1 MNRSVLTKLNF
12 VRTALAASVGIPFL
26 IASSAF
32 AQGPTT
38 GPSPAADVPNAPVQ
52 AAPAA
57 VQQQGTSAGGGEA
70 TAERIIVTGS
80 YIPTAETES
89 ALPVTVYTAEVIT
102 KQGAQTPAEGL
113 RQLPSFVGNTATE
126 NDSNGG
132 DGTAFIN
139 LRALGAGNTLTLIN
153 GRRTFALGFQ
163 DINLIGLGS
172 LSRTEILKDGASSIY
187 GSDAVA
193 GVVNFILLDGPNE
206 APLEGGELFA
216 LYGNTTD
223 TDANV
228 RQFYLR
234 GGVTGLDGKFAVA
247 ASVEY
252 YVRANLL
259 SHDRLI
265 ASTGDTSN
273 DATGLGLGGANT
285 NSPTFAGR
293 INLLNADGITSTRY
307 VLSNLSNN
315 APTSLADYRLF
326 DVPPST
332 DPARFNFRSV
342 TPAIPAQERF
352 DYYVTA
358 NYKVFGDGLQ
368 LYGDILYSHL
378 TQDNGLAGAPFAI
391 NAFTGS
397 TAFPNTT
404 FDGTT
409 GDLPI
414 VQQSQFNPFG
424 NRVTEVRYRL
434 QQDLGNRRSFFDKDA
449 WRYVAAAKGDFNFKD
464 NGFISHFGYDTG
476 FVYERFDEIETDS
489 GDATESGIDQEILAG
504 NFDIFIG
511 QTAPVTGVA
520 PIYNNTNPAA
530 PNFQNGVPIGTAAY
544 DNAAAAQRASFIAT
558 TQFLGRA
565 YLVDAKFN
573 AHLFP
578 NLYNGGIDIAGGYE
592 HREVRT
598 QTIADEIQGQND
610 QLGFSGGADDKFTT
624 RVDSVFG
631 ELSIPFVTSTM
642 NIPGV
647 KTLELSLA
655 YRYEKFD
662 LEDNLNKNNNASFDN
677 SNPDENFGGSPRL
690 ALRYQPIADLTLR
703 ATASQSFQAP
713 SPGQLFN
720 PVIQN
725 FPNLFDPVA
734 GTVLQPPLG
743 VYQRGN
749 PALLP
754 ETTDSYTAGI
764 VYSPKFVPGLT
775 VTADY
780 YNLFTTNLILP
791 AAAAAQV
798 FLTQNVIDPDGFG
811 NNSPLAPGG
820 PGVGITRDASGQLL
834 AIDADTNNAGRRNVQ
849 GLDLTAVYQIPTQNL
864 GTFTAS
870 GGLNHFFT
878 YKIEPLLGGGYTN
891 FLGNYNNGSLPLAP
905 GAIPFNKG
913 FLRGE
918 WEFKGFDF
926 VATGNYIGE
935 YEDDPS
941 FLLANLT
948 APNRGIIGNTGGTAN
963 PEFAFHRR
971 VTSYVTLDMQLSYT
985 FPKPAPVE
993 AAPAPGYSKEA
1004 NDGKGMVQQQ
1014 ASVSTADNSASIFSR
1029 LLWDTKL
1036 TVGVNNAFDRNPP
1049 TVLGAFND
1057 NYDTSLYSIRNRYY
1071 YVSLTKKF

>member
-1 MNRSVLTKLNF
+1 MNRTVFTKLGF
-12 VRTALAASVGIPFL
+12 VRSALAGVGIPFL

-32 AQGPTT
+32 AQDPTA
-38 GPSPAADVPNAPVQ
+38 SSANSNVPNAPVQ

-57 VQQQGTSAGGGEA
+57 EQQQGTSAGGGEA

-132 DGTAFIN
+132 DGTAQIN

-153 GRRTFALGFQ
+153 GRRAFLSTGLGLGS

-172 LSRTEILKDGASSIY
+172 LSRTEILKDGAGSVY

-206 APLEGGELFA
+206 APLEGGEIFA

-223 TDANV
+223 RDANV
-228 RQFYLR
+228 RQFYVR
-234 GGVTGLDGKFAVA
+234 GGVTGLDGKFSVA
-247 ASVEY
+247 AAAEY
-252 YVRANLL
+252 YVRANLF
-259 SHDRLI
+259 SRDRTI
-265 ASTGDTSN
+265 ATTGDASN
-273 DATGLGLGGANT
+273 DATGLGLGGQNSD
-285 NSPTFAGR
+285 SPTFAGR
-293 INLLNADGITSTRY
+293 ATIDGTVR
-307 VLSNLSNN
+307 VLQNLSNN
-315 APTSLADYRLF
+315 APTSLADYRPF
-326 DVPPST
+326 DVPAGT
-332 DPARFNFRSV
+332 DPARFNFRAF

-368 LYGDILYSHL
+368 IYGDIMYTHL

-391 NAFTGS
+391 NGFTGS
-397 TAFPNTT
+397 QAFPNTT

-424 NRVTEVRYRL
+424 TRVTEVRYRL
-434 QQDLGNRRSFFDKDA
+434 QQELANRRSFFDKDE
-449 WRYVAAAKGDFNFKD
+449 WRYVAAIKGDFNIKD

-476 FVYERFDEIETDS
+476 IVYERFDEIETDS
-489 GDATESGIDQEILAG
+489 GDATESGIDNEILAG

-511 QTAPVTGVA
+511 QTAPVAGVA

-530 PNFQNGVPIGTAAY
+530 PHFQDGVSIGTAPY
-544 DNAAAAQRASFIAT
+544 DNAGAAQRAAFIAT
-558 TQFLGRA
+558 SQFLERDF
-565 YLVDAKFN
+565 LVDAKVN

-578 NLYNGGIDIAGGYE
+578 NLYNGGIDIAAGYE
-592 HREVRT
+592 HREIRT
-598 QTIADEIQGQND
+598 QTIADAIQKQND
-610 QLGFSGGADDKFTT
+610 QLGFNGGNDSKFTQ
-624 RVDSVFG
+624 RVDSVFA
-631 ELSIPFVTSTM
+631 ELSVPIVTSTM

-647 KTLELSLA
+647 RAFEISLA
-655 YRYEKFD
+655 YRYENFTED
-662 LEDNLNKNNNASFDN
+662 DNLRKGFSSTFDN
-677 SNPDENFGGSPRL
+677 SNPAENFGGSPRI
-690 ALRYQPIADLTLR
+690 AIRYQPIADVTLR

-713 SPGQLFN
+713 RPIQLFGPIIQDF
-720 PVIQN
+720 PV
-725 FPNLFDPVA
+725 LFDPVA
-734 GTVLQPPLG
+734 RTTLQPSLG
-743 VYQRGN
+743 VFEGGN

-754 ETTDSYTAGI
+754 ETTDSYTAGV

-775 VTADY
+775 LTADY
-780 YNLFTTNLILP
+780 YNLFTTNLIIDP
-791 AAAAAQV
+791 ASFAQV
-798 FLTQNVIDPDGFG
+798 LLTNGVVDPDGFG
-811 NNSPLAPGG
+811 EGNTDFGNGG
-820 PGVGITRDASGQLL
+820 PGLGITRDAQGNLL
-834 AIDADTNNAGRRNVQ
+834 AVDSAAGNAGRRNVQ
-849 GLDLTAVYQIPTQNL
+849 GLDITAVYQIPTQNL
-864 GTFTAS
+864 GTFTVS

-878 YKIEPLLGGGYTN
+878 YKIEAIPGGGYTN
-891 FLGNYNNGSLPLAP
+891 FLGNYNNSTLPLAP
-905 GAIPFNKG
+905 GAIPFNKA

-935 YEDDPS
+935 FEDDPS
-941 FLLANLT
+941 FLLANS
-948 APNRGIIGNTGGTAN
+948 NRDDGGIIGGTAAN
-963 PEFAFHRR
+963 PNFAFHRR
-971 VTSYVTLDMQLSYT
+971 ITSYVTLDMQLAYT

-993 AAPAPGYSKEA
+993 AAPAPGYSKDA
-1004 NDGKGMVQQQ
+1004 KDGKGIVQQQ
-1014 ASVSTADNSASIFSR
+1014 AAVSTAATSASIFDR
-1029 LLWDTKL
+1029 ILWDTKI